1 MKLQMAMNSVVGEAE
16 SLRQQEE
23 TVRHQC
29 ATRAKLWGK
38 IRGDLAAGA
47 RKAAR
52 GIFWAVVLTL
62 AICYHVE
69 ILNFIG
75 PKVSAL
81 LAPVKQISDTSSL
94 RQAAVDHENEV
105 ADVLQ

>member
-1 MKLQMAMNSVVGEAE
+1 MKLQMAMNSAVGDAE
-16 SLRQQEE
+16 SLRHQEK

-29 ATRAKLWGK
+29 ESRAKLWGK

-47 RKAAR
+47 RKVAR
-52 GIFWAVVLTL
+52 GFFWAVVLTL
-62 AICYHVE
+62 AICYRAE

-81 LAPVKQISDTSSL
+81 LAPVKQIGDTSSL
-94 RQAAVDHENEV
+94 RQTAVEHENEV
-105 ADVLQ
+105 ADVLK